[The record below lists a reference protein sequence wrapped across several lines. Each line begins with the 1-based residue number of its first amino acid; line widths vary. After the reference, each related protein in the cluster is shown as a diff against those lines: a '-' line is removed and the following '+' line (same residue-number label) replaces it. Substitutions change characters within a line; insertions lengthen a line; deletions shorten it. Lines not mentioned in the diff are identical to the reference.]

1 MSDAATGGL
10 VGYLAASPLPG
21 LTLTLC
27 AFLVAQWA
35 HVRTGRAP
43 WANPVAIA
51 VFLVT
56 GILALGGIPYDVY
69 FDSAQFIH
77 FLLGP
82 ATVAL
87 AVPLARLWPRLKLAW
102 RPLTAGLLAGSVMAI
117 VSGTTMVL
125 LMGGDKVLAMSMV
138 PKSATSP
145 IAMSV
150 AEHLGGMPSLAVSFT
165 LVAGMVGAIV
175 GVSVLRLL
183 RLDTSVLGGFALG
196 VASHGIGTAR
206 AFQVSMDM
214 GAFAGLG
221 MGLNGIVTAVLAPWM
236 APVIMWLFG

>member
-1 MSDAATGGL
+1 MTETAEGW
-10 VGYLAASPLPG
+10 LASLTASPLPG
-21 LTLTLC
+21 VTLTLC

-35 HVRTGRAP
+35 HNRLGRAP
-43 WANPVAIA
+43 WANPVAISVLIVA
-51 VFLVT
+51 S
-56 GILALGGIPYDVY
+56 ILGLAGIPYEVY

-87 AVPLARLWPRLKLAW
+87 AVPLARLWPRLKQAW
-102 RPLTAGLLAGSVMAI
+102 RPLTAGLLAGSVVAI
-117 VSGTTMVL
+117 GSGTTLVL
-125 LMGGDKVLAMSMV
+125 MMGGDKVLAMSMV

-150 AEHLGGMPSLAVSFT
+150 AEHLGGLPSLAVSFT
-165 LVAGMVGAIV
+165 LVAGMIGAIA
-175 GVSVLRLL
+175 GVSVLRLM
-183 RLDTSVLGGFALG
+183 RMESSVLGGFALG

-206 AFQVSMDM
+206 AFQVSMEM

-221 MGLNGIVTAVLAPWM
+221 MGLNGIVTAALAPWM

>member
-1 MSDAATGGL
+1 MSDTTGGL
-10 VGYLAASPLPG
+10 LGYMAASPLPG
-21 LTLTLC
+21 VTLTLG

-35 HVRTGRAP
+35 HGRTGRAP
-43 WANPVAIA
+43 WANPVAISVVIVA
-51 VFLVT
+51 A
-56 GILALGGIPYDVY
+56 ILGLAGIPYEVY

-87 AVPLARLWPRLKLAW
+87 AVPLARLWPRLKTAW
-102 RPLTAGLLAGSVMAI
+102 RPLTAGLVAGSVIAI
-117 VSGTTMVL
+117 GSGTTLVL

-150 AEHLGGMPSLAVSFT
+150 AEHLGGLPSLAVSFT
-165 LVAGMVGAIV
+165 LVAGMIGAIT
-175 GVSVLRLL
+175 GVTVLRLM
-183 RLDTSVLGGFALG
+183 RMESSVLGGFALG

-206 AFQVSMDM
+206 AFQVSMEM

-221 MGLNGIVTAVLAPWM
+221 MGLNGIATAVLAPWI